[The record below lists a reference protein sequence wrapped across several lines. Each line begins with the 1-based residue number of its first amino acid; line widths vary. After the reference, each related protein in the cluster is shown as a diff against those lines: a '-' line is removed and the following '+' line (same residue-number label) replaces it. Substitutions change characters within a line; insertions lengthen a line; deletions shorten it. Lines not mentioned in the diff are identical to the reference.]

1 MKKTNATRLLDAAK
15 IPYETA
21 PYDES
26 ADESV
31 AVAAAKSVGAAPE
44 IVFKTLVATGDKTGA
59 AVFCLP
65 ADAELN
71 MKAAAR
77 ALGEKRVALLP
88 SKDLLKT
95 TGYVR
100 GGCSPVGMKRPLPT
114 FLDAS
119 ALEREAIHL
128 NAGAKGLLM
137 KLDPRRLAEV
147 IDVEFAALT

>member
-21 PYDES
+21 PYDEG

-31 AVAAAKSVGAAPE
+31 AIAAAKSVGAAPE
-44 IVFKTLVATGDKTGA
+44 TVFKTLAATGEKTGA

-65 ADAELN
+65 ADATLN
-71 MKAAAR
+71 MKAAAK

-88 SKDLLKT
+88 PKDLLAT

-100 GGCSPVGMKRPLPT
+100 GGCSPLGMKRALPT
-114 FLDAS
+114 FVDAS
-119 ALEREAIHL
+119 ALEREEIYL

-137 KLDPRRLAEV
+137 KLDPKRLAEV
-147 IDVEFAALT
+147 IEVEFLSLT